1 MFIALLMVVLPVAL
15 RAESPTGADIEFQTK
30 VVDLGTLFRDDE
42 VQIVRLSYTNTGDLP
57 LVVTEVTTSCS
68 CTTVSYE
75 RRKVLPGER
84 GVLSIVFDPSKA
96 PEGSLYRVL
105 KVYSTAVGGVQ
116 HITLKA
122 EIE

>member
-75 RRKVLPGER
+75 RGKVLPGER
-84 GVLSIVFDPSKA
+84 GVLSIAFDPSKA